1 MTNGIHAVG
10 LVIRQSTRLL
20 GLEAFSMQL
29 IAGIEE
35 SLSAEGRSLLLHIVG
50 TPDAEL
56 ATYRRWAEQQQ
67 VEAVVV
73 HNLTVDDP
81 RLGVLEELG
90 VRAVVVGGPSQDL
103 PVANVF
109 VDNAA
114 EANEAV
120 DHLVAL
126 GHRRLARVSGPA
138 DLAHSRTRT
147 DAFLTRCDR
156 LGASGVVVEGDY
168 GEASGARATRDLL
181 ARDERPTAIVFDN
194 DVMAVAALDVAR
206 EAGLRVPAD
215 LSLLAWDDSPLAR
228 HAAPPLSAMS
238 FDVHALGVQVGD
250 CVLNA
255 VASGPVRSYAVP
267 PAHLVT
273 RGSTGPAPAAERSA

>member
-90 VRAVVVGGPSQDL
+90 VRTVVVGGPSQDL

-126 GHRRLARVSGPA
+126 GHRRIARVSGPA

>member
-1 MTNGIHAVG
+1 VTNGIHAVG

-90 VRAVVVGGPSQDL
+90 VRTVVVGGPSQDL

-126 GHRRLARVSGPA
+126 GHRRIARVSGPA

>member
-1 MTNGIHAVG
+1 MTPGIHAVG
-10 LVIRQSTRLL
+10 LVLRQPTRLL

-35 SLSAEGRSLLLHIVG
+35 ALSAEGRSLLLHIVG
-50 TPDAEL
+50 TLDAEL
-56 ATYRRWAEQQQ
+56 ATYRRWAEQHQ
-67 VEAVVV
+67 VEAVVL

-81 RLGVLEELG
+81 RLDVLAGLG
-90 VRAVVVGGPSQDL
+90 VPAVVVGGPSRDL

-114 EANEAV
+114 EAHEAV

-126 GHRRLARVSGPA
+126 GHRRIARVSGPH
-138 DLAHSRTRT
+138 DLAHTRTRT
-147 DAFLTRCDR
+147 DAFVARCAALDVD
-156 LGASGVVVEGDY
+156 GEVVEGDY
-168 GEASGARATRDLL
+168 GEASGAAATRDLL
-181 ARDERPTAIVFDN
+181 ARDPRPTAIVFDN

-250 CVLNA
+250 CVLNV
-255 VASGPVRSYAVP
+255 VASGPVRSSTMA

-273 RGSTGPAPAAERSA
+273 RSSTAPAPTT

>member
-1 MTNGIHAVG
+1 VTNGIHAVG

-90 VRAVVVGGPSQDL
+90 VRTVVVGGPSQDL

-156 LGASGVVVEGDY
+156 LGVSGVVVEGDY

>member
-1 MTNGIHAVG
+1 MTPGIHAVG
-10 LVIRQSTRLL
+10 LVLRQPTRLL

-50 TPDAEL
+50 SLDAEL
-56 ATYRRWAEQQQ
+56 ATYRRWAEQHQ
-67 VEAVVV
+67 VEAVVL

-81 RLGVLEELG
+81 RLDALAALG
-90 VRAVVVGGPSQDL
+90 VPAVVVGGPSRDL

-114 EANEAV
+114 EAHEAV

-126 GHRRLARVSGPA
+126 GHRRLARVTGPH
-138 DLAHSRTRT
+138 DLAHTRTRT
-147 DAFLTRCDR
+147 DAFVERCAA
-156 LGASGVVVEGDY
+156 LGVDGTVVEGDY
-168 GEASGARATRDLL
+168 GEASGAAATRDLL
-181 ARDERPTAIVFDN
+181 ARDPRPTAIVFDN

-206 EAGLRVPAD
+206 AAGLRVPAD

-228 HAAPPLSAMS
+228 HAAPPLSAMA

-250 CVLNA
+250 CVLNV
-255 VASGPVRSYAVP
+255 VAAGPVRSYTVP

-273 RGSTGPAPAAERSA
+273 RSSTAPAPSS

>member
-1 MTNGIHAVG
+1 MTPGIHAVG
-10 LVIRQSTRLL
+10 LVIRQPTRLL

-35 SLSAEGRSLLLHIVG
+35 ALSAEGRSLLLHIVG
-50 TPDAEL
+50 TLDAEL
-56 ATYRRWAEQQQ
+56 ATYRRWAEQEQ

-73 HNLTVDDP
+73 HNLAVDDP
-81 RLGVLEELG
+81 RLDLLAELA
-90 VRAVVVGGPSQDL
+90 VPAVVVGGPSRDL
-103 PVANVF
+103 PVAHVF

-114 EANEAV
+114 EAHEAV

-126 GHRRLARVSGPA
+126 GHARLARVSGPV
-138 DLAHSRTRT
+138 DLAHTRTRT
-147 DAFLTRCDR
+147 DAFLARC
-156 LGASGVVVEGDY
+156 AHHGVTGTVVEGDY
-168 GEASGARATRDLL
+168 GEASGARATREVL
-181 ARDERPTAIVFDN
+181 AADPRPTAVVFDN

-206 EAGLRVPAD
+206 EAGLRVPTD

-228 HAAPPLSAMS
+228 HASPPLSAMS

-250 CVLNA
+250 CVLNV

-273 RGSTGPAPAAERSA
+273 RGSTAPAPRA